1 MMMLMYVKRSTPT
14 SLECF
19 FPIAVNNNVLLI
31 VISADSSVVA
41 DSVVDSVVVFAVETV
56 GFDALLLED

>member
-1 MMMLMYVKRSTPT
+1 MMMPMYVKRSTPT

-19 FPIAVNNNVLLI
+19 FPINVNNNVKLV
-31 VISADSSVVA
+31 VISVDSSVVA
-41 DSVVDSVVVFAVETV
+41 DSVVVFAVETV